1 MKATPLQAI
10 LAEFIGT
17 FALVFAG
24 CGACIVSQVYPGS
37 LSILGISIVF
47 GAVVGVMIYATGP
60 ISGAHFNPAVTLGF
74 LVSKR
79 FAPRLVVPYILAQL
93 IAAALASSAHLILF
107 PPGHDFGV
115 TVPNL
120 ALGSTVA
127 IEAILTFFL
136 MFVIIAVATDARA
149 ASGFEGVAIGLTVTL
164 CAAFGGPLT
173 GASMNPARTFGPA
186 VVSGTFDGLG
196 AYLVGPVAGALL
208 AVGAFE
214 LLRVKE

>member
-1 MKATPLQAI
+1 MKATSFQAI
-10 LAEFIGT
+10 LAEFVGT

-24 CGACIVSQVYPGS
+24 CGACIVSQVYPGT
-37 LSILGISIVF
+37 LSVLGIAVVF

-74 LVSKR
+74 LASRR
-79 FAPRLVVPYILAQL
+79 FSPQMVVPYILAQFT
-93 IAAALASSAHLILF
+93 AAALASGAHWALF

-120 ALGSTVA
+120 ALAPTVG

-136 MFVIIAVATDARA
+136 MFVIISVATDSRA
-149 ASGFEGVAIGLTVTL
+149 AAGFEGLAIGLTVTL

-186 VVSGTFDGLG
+186 VISGNLDGIG
-196 AYLVGPVAGALL
+196 AYFLGPIGGAVI
-208 AVGAFE
+208 AVGVFE
-214 LLRVKE
+214 LLRAKD